1 MEHYAY
7 YVEGFFEPVDFEFY
21 KMSVERAHSIAHF
34 VEIGSYRGRSSS
46 FMAVEIIR
54 SGKQIKFDCVDT
66 WLGSVEHQAGQAFQ
80 DDAVINGTL
89 FDTFQKN
96 MEPVK
101 GHYNPV
107 RRDSI
112 TASKLYADESLD
124 WVFIDASHDYESVLA
139 DINAWYPKVKKGG
152 IISGH
157 DFPHD
162 PVRQAVTEKLKNPL
176 THGQCWYSTK
186 Q

>member
-7 YVEGFFEPVDFEFY
+7 YVDGFFEPVDFEFY
-21 KMSVERAHSIAHF
+21 KMSVDRAPNPAHF
-34 VEIGSYRGRSSS
+34 VEVGSWKGRSSS

-66 WLGSVEHQAGQAFQ
+66 WLGSVELLSDNDVSNNRLYDVF
-80 DDAVINGTL
+80 L
-89 FDTFQKN
+89 KN
-96 MEPVK
+96 MLPVVEY
-101 GHYNPV
+101 YNPV
-107 RRDSI
+107 RLDSV
-112 TASKLYADESLD
+112 TASKIYNNESLD
-124 WVFIDASHDYESVLA
+124 WVFIDASHDYENVLA

-157 DFPHD
+157 DFPHG
-162 PVRQAVTEKLKNPL
+162 PVRQAVTEKLKNPIQ
-176 THGQCWYSTK
+176 HGSCWYSTK